1 MPDAPTD
8 PSFAAQ
14 SQAAF
19 SSNPAHDFDD
29 DDDRLHHHDG
39 SSIGGGPPG
48 AGAGIGPGGAGLNSM
63 GDPERPSR
71 LGHHPNSGF
80 GRRDDDDE
88 YALLHQSELDD
99 GAPGGGGHPGAPG
112 AYDPTIGAGGVIPP
126 PAGSRIMHDYS
137 DTGYGGPY
145 GRYGPDEYGGSAYG
159 R

>member
-8 PSFAAQ
+8 PTFAAQ

-39 SSIGGGPPG
+39 STAGGSALGGGP
-48 AGAGIGPGGAGLNSM
+48 GGGLNSM

-99 GAPGGGGHPGAPG
+99 GAQGGHPGAPG

-126 PAGSRIMHDYS
+126 PAGSRIMHDY

-145 GRYGPDEYGGSAYG
+145 GRYGGGDEYGGSTGGGGMYG